1 MIDYST
7 AFVFAALVTYV
18 IALICFA
25 IDISAL
31 GARLSP
37 RRVRRAANIGLALS
51 WLGAGLHAVGIVL
64 RAVAAG
70 RVPWA
75 NMYEFSLVFAFAAI
89 AAFLFLQRRRDIRY
103 LGVFVTF
110 LAVVVLSVAV
120 FTLFVPADGV
130 QPALNSYWLAIHVSV
145 AAFSTG
151 LFSVAAAASVLQ
163 LIQHRQAVRAT
174 PEPQRALVGAGAST
188 DSEGTAQSDQPV
200 SFVSRLMSH
209 IPSDTALERFSYR
222 LNAVGFVGWTFT
234 VVAGAIWAEHAWGRP
249 WGWDPKETWSLV
261 TWLIYAC
268 YLHVRA
274 TVGWKIDKFAWFVLV
289 GFLSLMAN
297 FYIVNI
303 FIPGLH
309 SYSGL

>member
-7 AFVFAALVTYV
+7 AFVLAALATYV
-18 IALICFA
+18 IALLCFG

-31 GARLSP
+31 GAGRSV

-51 WLGAGLHAVGIVL
+51 WLGIGLHAVGIVL

-75 NMYEFSLVFAFAAI
+75 NMYEFSLAFSFAAM
-89 AAFLFLQRRRDIRY
+89 AAFLLLQRRRDIRY
-103 LGVFVTF
+103 LGVFVTL
-110 LAVVVLSVAV
+110 LAVVVLCVAV

-130 QPALNSYWLAIHVSV
+130 QPALDSYWLAIHVSV

-151 LFSVAAAASVLQ
+151 LFSVAAGASVLQ
-163 LIQHRQAVRAT
+163 LIQYRQSLRTAS
-174 PEPQRALVGAGAST
+174 EPQRALVGAGS
-188 DSEGTAQSDQPV
+188 GTNAVTSRSDQPTG
-200 SFVSRLMSH
+200 FVGRVMGH
-209 IPSDTALERFSYR
+209 VPSDIALERFSYR

-234 VVAGAIWAEHAWGRP
+234 VIAGAVWAEHAWGRP

-274 TVGWKIDKFAWFVLV
+274 TVGWRIDKFAWFVLL